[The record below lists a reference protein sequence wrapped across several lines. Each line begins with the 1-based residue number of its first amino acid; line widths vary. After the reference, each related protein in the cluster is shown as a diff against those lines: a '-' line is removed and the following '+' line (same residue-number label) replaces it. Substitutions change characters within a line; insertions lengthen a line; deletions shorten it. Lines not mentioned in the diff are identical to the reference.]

1 MYNLLEYSKNYR
13 KITGTLWNYYRDK
26 PNDFPAN
33 NYNANPVKISESFKY
48 KTNIP
53 EKTSNANEE
62 NSEDTEQGN
71 TNTKSLTW
79 TRCFIKIFKQFMEN
93 FRHFFD

>member
-1 MYNLLEYSKNYR
+1 MSMYNLLEYSKNYR

-33 NYNANPVKISESFKY
+33 NYNANPVNISESFKY
-48 KTNIP
+48 KRNIP

-62 NSEDTEQGN
+62 TSEDTEQGN
-71 TNTKSLTW
+71 ANKY
-79 TRCFIKIFKQFMEN
+79 
-93 FRHFFD
+93 

>member
-1 MYNLLEYSKNYR
+1 MSMYNLLEYSENYR

-26 PNDFPAN
+26 PNGFPAN
-33 NYNANPVKISESFKY
+33 HYNPNPVKISESFKY

-71 TNTKSLTW
+71 TNTKSLT
-79 TRCFIKIFKQFMEN
+79 
-93 FRHFFD
+93 